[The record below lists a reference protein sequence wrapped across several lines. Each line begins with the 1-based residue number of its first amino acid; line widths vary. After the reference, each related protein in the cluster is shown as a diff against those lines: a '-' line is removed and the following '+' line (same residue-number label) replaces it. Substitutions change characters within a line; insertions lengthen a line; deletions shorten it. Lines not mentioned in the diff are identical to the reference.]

1 MTDALPETMPETMT
15 VIDVSKPG
23 GPDVI
28 VSAKRP
34 VPRPGSGEYL
44 IKVAASGVNGADL
57 SQREGRYPMPPGAPD
72 IMGLEIAGT
81 VVAAG
86 PGTGRWKVGDRLC
99 ALVIG
104 GGYAE
109 YCLAPEVQ
117 CLPIPAGLDLVQA
130 AALPEVVMTVWA
142 NVFEHGALKPGETLL
157 VHGGAS
163 GIGTTAIQLARLLG
177 ARVLATAGNPDKCA
191 ACVRLGAERAIDY
204 RQEDFVAAAKQATG
218 GAGVDVIL
226 DMVGAEYFNR
236 NLELLKPNGRIVM
249 IAFLG
254 GYKTEV
260 DLRMIQSRHAV
271 VTGSRLRG
279 RSLWDKQRIRDIVER
294 VAWPFYA
301 DGRMVPV
308 IDSTFPLVEAR
319 QAHQRMQSG
328 KHIGKVML
336 LP

>member
-1 MTDALPETMPETMT
+1 MTNAIPATMT
-15 VIDVSKPG
+15 VIDISRPG
-23 GPDVI
+23 GPDMLVP
-28 VSAKRP
+28 AKRP
-34 VPRPGSGEYL
+34 VPQPGPGEYL
-44 IKVAASGVNGADL
+44 VKVAAAGVNGADI

-72 IMGLEIAGT
+72 ILGLEIAGT

-86 PGTGRWKVGDRLC
+86 PGASHWKLGDRLC
-99 ALVIG
+99 ALVLG

-109 YCLAPEVQ
+109 YCLVSEMQ

-130 AALPEVVMTVWA
+130 AALPEVVMTVWV

-177 ARVLATAGNPDKCA
+177 ARVLATAGNADKCA
-191 ACVRLGAERAIDY
+191 ACVKLGAARAIDY

-226 DMVGAEYFNR
+226 DMVGAEYFTR
-236 NLELLKPNGRIVM
+236 NLELLKPNGRLVM

-271 VTGSRLRG
+271 VTGSRLRA

-294 VAWPFYA
+294 AVWPFYA

-308 IDSTFPLVEAR
+308 IDSTFPLIEAR
-319 QAHQRMQSG
+319 QAHERMQSG

>member
-1 MTDALPETMPETMT
+1 MTDVIPETMT

-28 VSAKRP
+28 VPAKRP
-34 VPRPGSGEYL
+34 VPRPGFGEYL
-44 IKVAASGVNGADL
+44 IKVASAGVNGADL

-86 PGTGRWKVGDRLC
+86 PGTTRWKVGDRLC

-142 NVFEHGALKPGETLL
+142 NVFEHGALKAGETLL

-191 ACVRLGAERAIDY
+191 ACVRLGAARAIDY
-204 RQEDFVAAAKQATG
+204 RAEDFVAAAKQATG

-226 DMVGAEYFNR
+226 DMVGADYFGR
-236 NLELLKPNGRIVM
+236 NLELLKPNGRLVM

-254 GYKTEV
+254 GYKTEI
-260 DLRMIQSRHAV
+260 DLRTIQSRHAV

-319 QAHQRMQSG
+319 QAHERMHSG